1 MTIHNSLYLCG
12 TNDAPSD
19 SVGSY
24 LLKIDLSVSP
34 IQPLVLINSIFSHYY
49 PSLIQFK
56 NELIVIGGKNQIQ
69 CECYQL
75 ANSKWKQ
82 MPSLPEERFKATA
95 FSNEKGDSIY
105 LFGGNTL
112 NGNSKSILK
121 LNMFQNS
128 VWEIININQNE
139 NFLAR
144 NSSVAFMFE
153 STDNIYICGGKDN
166 NNNDTEFIVEYNIKK
181 NSLKKFDRTLKK
193 VCSFD
198 MQGFVDLNQLHFA
211 FFDSNNYVHTISR
224 NGFRM
229 SIIKFDDFCQIRNY

>member
-1 MTIHNSLYLCG
+1 MEGISQINIHNSLYLCG
-12 TNDAPSD
+12 TNDDPSD

-56 NELIVIGGKNQIQ
+56 NELIVIEGTNQIQ
-69 CECYQL
+69 CECYQISH
-75 ANSKWKQ
+75 SKLKQ
-82 MPSLPEERFKATA
+82 MPSLPEERFKAAA
-95 FSNEKGDSIY
+95 FSDEKGDSIY
-105 LFGGNTL
+105 LFGGNSL

-121 LNMFQNS
+121 LNMPQS
-128 VWEIININQNE
+128 SIWEIINIKQNE
-139 NFLAR
+139 YFLAR

-166 NNNDTEFIVEYNIKK
+166 NNNDTEYIVEYNIKT

-198 MQGFVDLNQLHFA
+198 VQGLL
-211 FFDSNNYVHTISR
+211 T
-224 NGFRM
+224 
-229 SIIKFDDFCQIRNY
+229 